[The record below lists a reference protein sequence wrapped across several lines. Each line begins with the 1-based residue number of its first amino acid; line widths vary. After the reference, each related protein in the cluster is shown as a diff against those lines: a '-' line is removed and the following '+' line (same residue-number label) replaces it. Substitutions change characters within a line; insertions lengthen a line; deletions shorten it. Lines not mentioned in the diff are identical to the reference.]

1 MWKGITL
8 LLLVGI
14 SFWDSDVYALQ
25 GATPNDIPETILVW
39 TEHPF
44 GSGKYGTTSMPFES
58 DYLKGVVFQE
68 LNSYPNGYKDGKLK
82 YALSPLEALKS
93 QAVVARSYFLG
104 RSRRLHR
111 DFNKHISYGGN
122 TVDTCDSQMC
132 QDYKKYIGTDLE
144 DDIPNVGQAVD
155 ETKGI
160 ILLYFNS
167 NTKKMEAIQSEFA
180 HACDGNTVTA
190 PKSYPGIGPTTYFKS
205 VKCQHY
211 VPHVNPK
218 KGEYLAPE
226 NAHQGGLRGLCQQGA
241 VAFALG
247 TNKVAPGENWNYLQI
262 LQYYYSLDE
271 PVITLAKLPDGTYT
285 PNFVFNEDQPVHA
298 KGTATIYSTSDVS
311 VIPGNPNN
319 RLPNTYPFYVI
330 KNKTSEWE
338 DGDVFKDG
346 EVQQVRRL

>member
-25 GATPNDIPETILVW
+25 GATPNDIPETIVVW

-58 DYLKGVVFQE
+58 DYLKGVVYQE
-68 LNSYPNGYKDGKLK
+68 LKSYPNGYKDGKLK

-122 TVDTCDSQMC
+122 TVDTCAIQMC
-132 QDYKKYIGTDLE
+132 QDYEKYIGTDLE
-144 DDIPNVGQAVD
+144 RDMPNVGKAVD

-167 NTKKMEAIQSEFA
+167 NTKEMEAIQAEFA
-180 HACDGNTVTA
+180 HSCAGNTVTA
-190 PKSYPGIGPTTYFKS
+190 PKSYPGIGYTFYFKS
-205 VKCQHY
+205 VFCM
-211 VPHVNPK
+211 V
-218 KGEYLAPE
+218 
-226 NAHQGGLRGLCQQGA
+226 
-241 VAFALG
+241 
-247 TNKVAPGENWNYLQI
+247 
-262 LQYYYSLDE
+262 
-271 PVITLAKLPDGTYT
+271 
-285 PNFVFNEDQPVHA
+285 
-298 KGTATIYSTSDVS
+298 
-311 VIPGNPNN
+311 
-319 RLPNTYPFYVI
+319 
-330 KNKTSEWE
+330 
-338 DGDVFKDG
+338 
-346 EVQQVRRL
+346 